1 MALPRVGTAAGPRSP
16 KRPRRHQ
23 VLTRDLCPG
32 MLPAVSAVC
41 RWHSGSLPEQGW
53 RLCSLSYHGHPNPRR
68 PSPAGSSP
76 APAVPRCCRRALCP
90 KIAVPRDGM
99 SPHLHPKVRLSP
111 RTEHPEPSTPRSLP
125 QAVPR
130 GRSRGVTV
138 SLSGRQP
145 IPLCSGYD
153 TPTHN
158 PSIAVSLTPTAPP
171 VRARRG
177 PVPRAH
183 LLGGERHAD
192 AVLLDEHGGTGRVTR
207 ARRAARG
214 SGGGVGAGGDRKSV
228 V

>member
-99 SPHLHPKVRLSP
+99 SPHLHPKYGSALARNIPSPARPAPCPKPCHEDAAEGSPCLSQGGNRSP
-111 RTEHPEPSTPRSLP
+111 FAPGTTPPPTTPPS
-125 QAVPR
+125 
-130 GRSRGVTV
+130 
-138 SLSGRQP
+138 
-145 IPLCSGYD
+145 LC
-153 TPTHN
+153 P
-158 PSIAVSLTPTAPP
+158 
-171 VRARRG
+171 
-177 PVPRAH
+177 
-183 LLGGERHAD
+183 
-192 AVLLDEHGGTGRVTR
+192 
-207 ARRAARG
+207 
-214 SGGGVGAGGDRKSV
+214 
-228 V
+228 